1 MNEQT
6 TTRAVAPGTRLPDW
20 QVEAYNDAVDSG
32 NAIHEDGTAQRYGF
46 GGGLVPGV
54 TTYGYLLH
62 PVVAAIGI
70 DFLARGAS
78 SVRLRRPIY
87 EGETVTVSAT
97 VSACADGAT
106 VFELE
111 ARNPAGE
118 VCALGSARYPRL
130 DDDHSPPPARAAM
143 PDPRV
148 PATPAALA
156 ALGRLGS
163 FECTQTAAE
172 ARAFVA
178 AAGDADLVCYGDV
191 QHPAWLLRQANYV
204 VDRNIALGPWIH
216 TASEVAHLGH
226 ARLGETLEVRAAVL
240 DLSSHKGND
249 YAVFDVFVT
258 GREPVMRVRHT
269 AIYRLG
275 ER

>member
-1 MNEQT
+1 MSEAISA
-6 TTRAVAPGTRLPDW
+6 REFAPGTNLPAW
-20 QVEAYNDAVDSG
+20 RVEAYNDAVDSG

-62 PVVAAIGI
+62 PVVAALGA

-87 EGETVTVSAT
+87 EGETVTVTAT
-97 VSACADGAT
+97 VGARVDGVT

-118 VCALGSARYPRL
+118 VCALGSARYPAERG
-130 DDDHSPPPARAAM
+130 DDAAPPARAAM
-143 PDPRV
+143 PSPRI

-156 ALGRLGS
+156 ALGLLGS
-163 FECTQTAAE
+163 FECTQTVDE
-172 ARAFVA
+172 ARAFAV
-178 AAGDADLVCYGDV
+178 AAGDAGLACYGDV

-204 VDRNIALGPWIH
+204 VDRSIALGPWIH
-216 TASEVAHLGH
+216 TASEVMHLGL

-240 DLSSHKGND
+240 ELSTRKGND
-249 YAVFDVFVT
+249 YAEFDVFIT